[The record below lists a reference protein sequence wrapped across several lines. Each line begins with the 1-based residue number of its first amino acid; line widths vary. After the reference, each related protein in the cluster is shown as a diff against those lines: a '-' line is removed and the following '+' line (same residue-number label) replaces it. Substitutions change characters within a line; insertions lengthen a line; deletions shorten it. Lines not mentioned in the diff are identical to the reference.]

1 MQKTWRSHLLV
12 SYALAVLAFLY
23 LPILILALYSFNDS
37 RMNAVWAGFTFKWYA
52 QLFNNRHVAEALANT
67 LVIGF
72 IWLVTVSSILRQ
84 TRPRPDKPKIPNGLQ
99 NS

>member
-67 LVIGF
+67 LIIGF
-72 IWLVTVSSILRQ
+72 ISTACPPFSV
-84 TRPRPDKPKIPNGLQ
+84 RPRRSPFTNTVINIGD
-99 NS
+99 S

>member
-37 RMNAVWAGFTFKWYA
+37 RMNAV
-52 QLFNNRHVAEALANT
+52 LSLIH
-67 LVIGF
+67 I
-72 IWLVTVSSILRQ
+72 
-84 TRPRPDKPKIPNGLQ
+84 
-99 NS
+99 

>member
-37 RMNAVWAGFTFKWYA
+37 RMNAVWAGFTFKWYS

-67 LVIGF
+67 LIIGF
-72 IWLVTVSSILRQ
+72 ISTACPPFSA
-84 TRPRPDKPKIPNGLQ
+84 RPRRSPFTNTVINIGE
-99 NS
+99 S

>member
-37 RMNAVWAGFTFKWYA
+37 RMNAVWAGFTFNGTPSFLITAMWRRRSPIH
-52 QLFNNRHVAEALANT
+52 L
-67 LVIGF
+67 
-72 IWLVTVSSILRQ
+72 SSDSFPRRCPPFSA
-84 TRPRPDKPKIPNGLQ
+84 RPRRSPFTNTVINIGE
-99 NS
+99 S